1 MRKRRKLLFQRRS
14 DLAMKEIS
22 KHGGTGNRRN
32 HSEYLVS
39 KNCELCVCT
48 GSQCWIPQTV
58 RWSFVAWLRTVVG
71 EKPISVFACAETE
84 VAMVS
89 DQPTSD
95 FCLCVHRNWSG
106 GGWWSTNKWFP
117 SLRAQK
123 RKRSVTNLSVTSERG
138 IASRY
143 RSRLACIF
151 VRTLKQI
158 DSILPCFCPMIKSK
172 ITSNVVRTKKCLK
185 RRSRV
190 RNWF

>member
-1 MRKRRKLLFQRRS
+1 
-14 DLAMKEIS
+14 MKEIS
-22 KHGGTGNRRN
+22 KQGGTGSRWN

-71 EKPISVFACAETE
+71 EKPTSVFACAETE

-95 FCLCVHRNWSG
+95 FRLCVHRDWSG
-106 GGWWSTNKWFP
+106 GGWWSTNKWVP

-138 IASRY
+138 ITSRY
-143 RSRLACIF
+143 RSRLACVF

-158 DSILPCFCPMIKSK
+158 DSILPCFCPVIKSK
-172 ITSNVVRTKKCLK
+172 ITSNVVRTKKWK
-185 RRSRV
+185 SASRGAAECV
-190 RNWF
+190 TDFNCGANFVAW